1 MKEKVFHFKQ
11 FNVANERAPMKVGT
25 DGVLL
30 GAWCTVEEATRVLDV
45 GTGTGLIALMVA
57 QRNVTAA
64 ITGIDIDSEAA
75 AEARDNFAA
84 SPWADRLMAIHGD
97 FLNLA
102 PSDDKP
108 FDLIVSNPPF
118 FTQDVHSP
126 NNRRDLARNATSLPF
141 GPLLSHAA
149 ALLSPSGRIALIT
162 PATARDAIQEAAA
175 LASLHVVRLTHVSPI
190 AGKPAKRL
198 LWELSPQRSPLERN
212 DLILYDTVGSPTP
225 SYANLVSAFY
235 LSFN

>member
-1 MKEKVFHFKQ
+1 MKEKVFRFKQ

-30 GAWCTVEEATRVLDV
+30 GAWCTVEEATHVLDV

-57 QRNVTAA
+57 QRNATAA
-64 ITGIDIDSEAA
+64 ITCIDIDSEAA

-84 SPWADRLMAIHGD
+84 SPWAARITALHGD
-97 FLNLA
+97 FLDFTPA
-102 PSDDKP
+102 DGKP
-108 FDLIVSNPPF
+108 YDLIVSNPPF

-126 NNRRDLARNATSLPF
+126 NSRRDLARSATSLPF

-149 ALLSPSGRIALIT
+149 TLLSPSGRIALIT
-162 PATARDAIQEAAA
+162 PTTARDAIPEAAA
-175 LASLHVVRLTHVSPI
+175 LASLHVVRLAQVSSV
-190 AGKPAKRL
+190 AGRPAKRL
-198 LWELSPQRSPLERN
+198 LWELSQQRSPLERD
-212 DLILYDTVGSPTP
+212 DLVMYDTTGSPTP
-225 SYANLVSAFY
+225 SYVNLVSPFY